1 MRKKIDEV
9 IVEDK
14 TVELEKPKT
23 SKKQKKTI

>member
-1 MRKKIDEV
+1 MRKKIDDDEV

-23 SKKQKKTI
+23 SKKKN